1 MDKKSNFFYWETN
14 VTNLDLLKM
23 KSVTKTLQA
32 PSPTSTKAYAWPDP
46 SFSTLQ
52 KNNHVKN
59 PGSTSGLLSHTA
71 TPSTPPSIDTHP
83 PDQQA
88 ESRPKEGIVR
98 FPQGAGNH
106 SYTPTWSKIQ
116 VSKGRQK
123 EDPSHLLYFDWIQR
137 RVTKVDHITTTNIYM
152 QTFFFSF
159 LISIFSFKSLNS
171 YSLPCFLTENLHPYN
186 QGFTMSPL
194 KVLFSY

>member
-1 MDKKSNFFYWETN
+1 MKYFAQWKNDIPSKHFAVLWPRQYSNFTMDKKSNFFYWETN

-123 EDPSHLLYFDWIQR
+123 EDWLAHPLPSPQPPQ
-137 RVTKVDHITTTNIYM
+137 TTA
-152 QTFFFSF
+152 S
-159 LISIFSFKSLNS
+159 
-171 YSLPCFLTENLHPYN
+171 HP
-186 QGFTMSPL
+186 
-194 KVLFSY
+194 